1 MRILV
6 SAYACEPGKGSEPA
20 VGWNW
25 VRQLAKQHDV
35 WVITR
40 ANNRGPIERSL
51 DDDAVGRP
59 SFIYTDLPRWA
70 RGWKRGQ
77 RGARV
82 YSYLWQFAALRAG
95 LRAHREERFDLVH
108 HLTFATAVA
117 PAMVCL
123 VPAPFVWGPVGGGV
137 RMPWRLAGE
146 LGASGIAYEMLRSAR
161 RFVGRYMDPF
171 VRLTWMRADRILV
184 QNPET
189 LGWLPARHRH
199 KASVCPNAGFNASEI
214 VQREPRGR
222 GPVVAVIAGRLLP
235 WKGVSLAIRALAA
248 ARREDLRLV
257 VVGDGRDRGRLE
269 RLVASLGVGARVRFV
284 GWQPQGALFEILS
297 RADVLLM
304 PSLHDE
310 CGFVVLEAM
319 AHGSVPIVLR
329 WGGPAQLVGDAGVM
343 VEAGRPRQAVRD
355 LAAALETVNDEMRS
369 GASTSGRVVEW
380 ARRWSWEELGRT
392 RLPQLGRVP
401 EEVQRA

>member
-25 VRQLAKQHDV
+25 VRQLAMDHDV

-40 ANNRGPIERSL
+40 ANNREAIEREMGDGADGHL
-51 DDDAVGRP
+51 

-70 RGWKRGQ
+70 RAWKRGQ

-82 YSYLWQFAALRAG
+82 YAYVWQFAALRSG
-95 LRAHREERFDLVH
+95 LRAHRELRFDLVH

-123 VPAPFVWGPVGGGV
+123 IPAPFVWGPVGGGV
-137 RMPWRLAGE
+137 GMPWGLARE
-146 LGASGIAYEMLRSAR
+146 LGAAGVAYEMLRSAR
-161 RFVGRYMDPF
+161 RFVGRYVDPF
-171 VRLTWMRADRILV
+171 VRLTWIRAERILV

-199 KASVCPNAGFNASEI
+199 KAIVCPNAGFDPVE
-214 VQREPRGR
+214 VVPKEPRGDEAVL
-222 GPVVAVIAGRLLP
+222 VVAAGRLLP

-257 VVGDGRDRGRLE
+257 VVGDGRDRDRLE
-269 RLVASLGVGARVRFV
+269 RLGASLGVGEKISFL
-284 GWQPQGALFEILS
+284 GWQPQGVLFELLS

-310 CGFVVLEAM
+310 CGFVVVEAM
-319 AHGSVPIVLR
+319 ASGSVPIVLR
-329 WGGPAQLVGDAGVM
+329 SGGPPRLVGDAGIV
-343 VEAGRPRQAVRD
+343 VEAGRPRQTVRD
-355 LAAALETVNDEMRS
+355 LAAALEDVHDDARS
-369 GASTSGRVVEW
+369 GASMSLRVIEA
-380 ARRWSWEELGRT
+380 ARPWSWNALAQT
-392 RLPQLGRVP
+392 RLSRLVP
-401 EEVQRA
+401 VARQAQRT